1 MNVEFDNYLFRIATI
16 IRIAPFEHDPMM
28 VPKED
33 VDMTP
38 KNMYYRIRRLF
49 EEEYEPT
56 FSINQYDED
65 IVIQEFKEAYLTI
78 SDNLEHAVDVL
89 ATLMALEVD
98 LLKRLRV
105 LTQFLKDNPTINDI
119 QFYNLTGALYFIEE

>member
-1 MNVEFDNYLFRIATI
+1 MNVDLDNYLFRIATI
-16 IRIAPFEHDPMM
+16 VRIAPFEHDPMM
-28 VPKED
+28 IPKED

-38 KNMYYRIRRLF
+38 KDMYYRIRRLF
-49 EEEYEPT
+49 EKEYEPT

-89 ATLMALEVD
+89 ATLMALEVN
-98 LLKRLRV
+98 LLKRLMV

-119 QFYNLTGALYFIEE
+119 QFYNLTGALYFLEE

>member
-16 IRIAPFEHDPMM
+16 VRIAPFEHDPMM

-33 VDMTP
+33 IDMTP
-38 KNMYYRIRRLF
+38 KDMYYRIRRLF
-49 EEEYEPT
+49 EEEYEPA

-119 QFYNLTGALYFIEE
+119 QFYNLTGALYFLEE

>member
-1 MNVEFDNYLFRIATI
+1 MNVELDNYLFRIATI
-16 IRIAPFEHDPMM
+16 VRIAPFEYDPMM

-38 KNMYYRIRRLF
+38 KDMYYRIRRLF
-49 EEEYEPT
+49 EEEYEPI
-56 FSINQYDED
+56 FSINQFEEET
-65 IVIQEFKEAYLTI
+65 VIQDFKEAYLTI
-78 SDNLEHAVDVL
+78 SDDLEHAVDVL
-89 ATLMALEVD
+89 ATLMAFEVD

-119 QFYNLTGALYFIEE
+119 QFYNLTGALYFLEE